1 MRGYL
6 NEQNLPKWAF
16 KILNKE
22 TVAKLASDKVK
33 PPVKVSQMRFP
44 MFFIFWVNHGKNFV
58 DGTYRTLWPP
68 TGVLSRGSD
77 PTQPP
82 KKRSQIFIFVTLTAP
97 IIYGGY
103 SSEQNTPP
111 KWTFTI
117 LNKVTGL
124 KLASDKVIP
133 PVKACQMR
141 FFMFLIGWGS
151 HRKNYGGGNYGAF

>member
-6 NEQNLPKWAF
+6 NEQNPPKWAF

-44 MFFIFWVNHGKNFV
+44 MFFIFWGNHGKNFV
-58 DGTYRTLWPP
+58 DGTYGTLWPP

-82 KKRSQIFIFVTLTAP
+82 KK
-97 IIYGGY
+97 
-103 SSEQNTPP
+103 
-111 KWTFTI
+111 
-117 LNKVTGL
+117 
-124 KLASDKVIP
+124 
-133 PVKACQMR
+133 
-141 FFMFLIGWGS
+141 
-151 HRKNYGGGNYGAF
+151 